1 MNYFKAYSTALRSK
15 WYESVV
21 KWIYK
26 TGPKRVL
33 FSLSL
38 LVSSVII
45 YLYDYIFNSL
55 EIIEEGPF
63 DPNWTWVDDLIYYLD
78 FAALGIIGLNGL
90 AWAVSEFKYNVIF
103 LTQLVLVVVYLA
115 VYYAELLF
123 NAALIPYA
131 LVLTSAIILILPQ
144 EAKRRFRRRSR
155 GGSSSRSG
163 RSSRS
168 RSRSKEKTATTAASA
183 EATII
188 EP

>member
-1 MNYFKAYSTALRSK
+1 MNYFKAYGTALRSK

-33 FSLSL
+33 FSLLL
-38 LVSSVII
+38 LVSAMGI
-45 YLYDYIFNSL
+45 YLYDYLFNAP
-55 EIIEEGPF
+55 IEEF
-63 DPNWTWVDDLIYYLD
+63 VVDPNWTWVDNLIYYFN

-115 VYYAELLF
+115 VYYADLLF

-131 LVLTSAIILILPQ
+131 LVITSVVILLLPK
-144 EAKRRFRRRSR
+144 EAKQRFRRRSR
-155 GGSSSRSG
+155 SRSGSSSRSG

-168 RSRSKEKTATTAASA
+168 RSVEKKATTQASSS
-183 EATII
+183 EASVK
-188 EP
+188 EL

>member
-33 FSLSL
+33 FSIILLLSAMG
-38 LVSSVII
+38 I
-45 YLYDYIFNSL
+45 YLYDYIFNAPIV
-55 EIIEEGPF
+55 EKIII
-63 DPNWTWVDDLIYYLD
+63 DPNWTWVDELIYYLD
-78 FAALGIIGLNGL
+78 FAALGIIAFNGL

-115 VYYAELLF
+115 IYYADLLF

-131 LVLTSAIILILPQ
+131 LVLTSAIILILPN
-144 EAKRRFRRRSR
+144 EAKQRFRRRSR
-155 GGSSSRSG
+155 RRSSSRS
-163 RSSRS
+163 SSYS
-168 RSRSKEKTATTAASA
+168 RSRSKKTTTPAASP
-183 EATII
+183 EASIT
-188 EP
+188 ES

>member
-1 MNYFKAYSTALRSK
+1 MNYFRAYSTALRSK

-33 FSLSL
+33 FSFIL
-38 LVSSVII
+38 LISAMAI
-45 YLYDYIFNSL
+45 YLYDYIFNAPYV
-55 EIIEEGPF
+55 EIPL
-63 DPNWTWVDDLIYYLD
+63 DPNWTWVDTMLLYLD

-103 LTQLVLVVVYLA
+103 LTQLVLVVIYLA
-115 VYYAELLF
+115 VYYADLLF

-168 RSRSKEKTATTAASA
+168 RSRSKEKTATTAAST

>member
-1 MNYFKAYSTALRSK
+1 MRNYFKSYNTALQSK
-15 WYESVV
+15 WYEAVV
-21 KWIYK
+21 KWVYK

-33 FSLSL
+33 FSIVLF
-38 LVSSVII
+38 VSAIGI
-45 YLYDYIFNSL
+45 YLYDYIFNAPLIL
-55 EIIEEGPF
+55 EF
-63 DPNWTWVDDLIYYLD
+63 DPNWTWKDDLKMYLN

-115 VYYAELLF
+115 VYYADLLF